1 MIAAEKKQA
10 SIKSLQTHKTDTG
23 SSPVQVGVMTERIKE
38 LTEHLK
44 LNKHDFM
51 ARRGL
56 LQLVGKRRRLL
67 KYIAEHDSQAYLDLI
82 KKLGIR
88 R

>member
-1 MIAAEKKQA
+1 MITSEKKQA

-23 SSPVQVGVMTERIKE
+23 SSEVQVGIMTERIKE

-44 LNKHDFM
+44 ANKHDYM

-67 KYIAEHDSQAYLDLI
+67 KYIASRDGEAYLALI

>member
-1 MIAAEKKQA
+1 MITTEKKA
-10 SIKSLQTHKTDTG
+10 VAVSSVQTHKTDTG
-23 SSPVQVGVMTERIKE
+23 SPQVQVAILTERIKE
-38 LTEHLK
+38 LTEHLA

-56 LQLVGKRRRLL
+56 LQMVGKRRRLL
-67 KYIAEHDSQAYLDLI
+67 RYIANEDSQAYLDII

>member
-1 MIAAEKKQA
+1 MISTDKKTKIVKDLQA
-10 SIKSLQTHKTDTG
+10 SKEDTG
-23 SSPVQVGVMTERIKE
+23 SAAVQVGIFTERIRE

-44 LNKHDFM
+44 VNKHDFM

-56 LQLVGKRRRLL
+56 LQLVGKRKRLL
-67 KYIAEHDSQAYLDLI
+67 QYIAAKDGQAYLDLI

>member
-1 MIAAEKKQA
+1 MITSEKKQA
-10 SIKSLQTHKTDTG
+10 VVKSLQTHKTDTG
-23 SSPVQVGVMTERIKE
+23 SAAVQVGIMTERIKE

-44 LNKHDFM
+44 VNKHDFA

-56 LQLVGKRRRLL
+56 LQLVGKRKRHLQ
-67 KYIAEHDSQAYLDLI
+67 YIAAHDSKAYLELI

>member
-1 MIAAEKKQA
+1 MLANEQKQA
-10 SIKSLQTHKTDTG
+10 AVTNLAKHKTDTG
-23 SSPVQVGVMTERIKE
+23 SSAVQASIFTKRIE
-38 LTEHLK
+38 YLTDHIK
-44 LNKHDFM
+44 ANKHDYM

-67 KYIAEHDSQAYLDLI
+67 QYVAKKDSKEYLQII
-82 KKLGIR
+82 KTLGIR